1 MFNNNLNHFLKAIFR
16 LTARRELQKVQYF
29 KFCDFVVI
37 RQYTLLGL
45 SRKSFLF
52 LISQLQYFL
61 RFSSLFQTVFLVK
74 IVSHI
79 SDIISSYFFEK
90 KEKNKTKNNVRR
102 QGERFCSRIG
112 TSKPLRKV
120 LVKVIMINSPSSYIN
135 LYAHV

>member
-29 KFCDFVVI
+29 TFCDFVVI